1 MGRTITSG
9 IHSFDLCGLFFD
21 VQLIVGNGLGFG
33 GGDGDVARQAD
44 FGFAGS
50 LIRKKTA
57 AAGCLTLSD
66 G

>member
-1 MGRTITSG
+1 
-9 IHSFDLCGLFFD
+9 LFFD